1 MISAGPRYVV
11 NAISSDDIMKKREA
25 KIYEIRKE
33 QKTAKLTKLRKMRHI
48 MQDNIQLEMI
58 YLNVRGLNNKIK

>member
-11 NAISSDDIMKKREA
+11 NAISSDNIMKKREA

-33 QKTAKLTKLRKMRHI
+33 
-48 MQDNIQLEMI
+48 
-58 YLNVRGLNNKIK
+58 